1 MRDSFVQDSRYTRTK
16 NLLMEVACS
25 PSSMTKVIIIVAE
38 AGCGKSTLLK
48 RLCVELDWVFFSLKE
63 YQSPAWL
70 IGSLTAEVC
79 GYSLHTISENYST
92 VVGSLRKRPRGII
105 CDEAHRVARNLSRYE
120 VLRDISDEAGAPLV
134 FVGTSDLLRAVHAL
148 PPLESRVAGW
158 TTIAPC
164 DLADTKLYC
173 EQLCEVALADDL
185 IKTVREITN
194 GLPRGIVIALRRL
207 ELLAHRRGKKR
218 LSLADVPERFSFTF
232 ATRNRRHAIP
242 TDTGAGNETGATALR
257 AVN

>member
-1 MRDSFVQDSRYTRTK
+1 MRDLFVEDARYRKTK
-16 NLLMEVACS
+16 SVVTEVSAS
-25 PSSMTKVIIIVAE
+25 PISMPKVIVIVAE

-48 RLCVELDWVFFSLKE
+48 RLCVELGWVFFSLKE

-70 IGSLTAEVC
+70 VGSLAAEVC
-79 GYSLHTISENYST
+79 GYSLRTISENYST

-120 VLRDISDEAGAPLV
+120 VLRDISDETGAPLV
-134 FVGTSDLLRAVHAL
+134 LVGTSDLLRAVHAL

-158 TTIAPC
+158 LTIAPC
-164 DLADTKLYC
+164 DLADTKFYV

-185 IKTVREITN
+185 IKTVHEITN
-194 GLPRGIVIALRRL
+194 GLPRGIVIALSRL
-207 ELLAHRRGKKR
+207 ESLAHRRGKRR
-218 LSLADVPERFSFTF
+218 LSLADIPEKFSFTF
-232 ATRNRRHAIP
+232 ATRGRRHAIA
-242 TDTGAGNETGATALR
+242 TDAGAANAPAAPALR